1 MMQTQPRENYMVT
14 LGLAAIIHGTN
25 KAVCETAKRLADR
38 APGAV
43 RKATLI
49 PLSKSADA
57 FDIINEEVVHAKIE
71 VLLGKVWREGYE
83 YEIAV
88 KMEPGYEYSVE
99 EVFDLTLESFI
110 KRGIVSG
117 EIMISVVNPLTGL
130 NVTREINMSNVVSR
144 MDLR

>member
-1 MMQTQPRENYMVT
+1 MQTQTRENYMVT

-38 APGAV
+38 APGAI

-71 VLLGKVWREGYE
+71 KILGKVWREGYE
-83 YEIAV
+83 YEIVV
-88 KMEPGYEYSVE
+88 KMEPDYEYTVE

-110 KRGIVSG
+110 KRGVVSG
-117 EIMISVVNPLTGL
+117 DIMIAVVNPATGL
-130 NVTREINMSNVVSR
+130 NTTREINMSNVVSR
-144 MDLR
+144 MELR

>member
-1 MMQTQPRENYMVT
+1 MQTQVRENYMVT

-25 KAVCETAKRLADR
+25 EAVRETAKRLADR
-38 APGAV
+38 APGSI
-43 RKATLI
+43 RKATLL

-71 VLLGKVWREGYE
+71 TVLGKVWREGYE

-88 KMEPGYEYSVE
+88 KMEPDYEYTVE

-110 KRGIVSG
+110 KRGVYSG
-117 EIMISVVNPLTGL
+117 EIMISVLNPATGL
-130 NVTREINMSNVVSR
+130 NVTREINMANVVSR
-144 MDLR
+144 MELR

>member
-71 VLLGKVWREGYE
+71 MLLGKVWREGYE